1 MIQIPVL
8 IREGIIIITLSDYQ
22 AKQFQG
28 FFYFLFK
35 LYNDTKS
42 RERVVTNNPQY
53 LILCLLGLFDK
64 CSTVI
69 CRFCFSFPETVED
82 ILLKALFGH
91 IVRVKENIVCKMGA
105 KAGSY
110 INHFSFMT
118 CEEAMDRKICPFH
131 FSPKSSNTSPLVEQE
146 QLYCLTH
153 IWRDPLM
160 RSSSFKV
167 QVPGKTAQSIAIL
180 AF

>member
-1 MIQIPVL
+1 MIQITVL

-53 LILCLLGLFDK
+53 LILCFLGLFDK

-69 CRFCFSFPETVED
+69 CRFCFSFPETLRIYCLTLYLD
-82 ILLKALFGH
+82 ILLGSKKTLY
-91 IVRVKENIVCKMGA
+91 VRWVQRQKV
-105 KAGSY
+105 
-110 INHFSFMT
+110 NHFSFMT
-118 CEEAMDRKICPFH
+118 CEEAMDRKICPYH
-131 FSPKSSNTSPLVEQE
+131 FGPKSSNTSPLVEQE

-153 IWRDPLM
+153 IWRDPLV

-167 QVPGKTAQSIAIL
+167 QVPGKSAQCIAIL